1 MLLLFQG
8 ETNFNAGQR
17 ARDGFRLRSL
27 LFRDFDWQFVDVP
40 PPGGGPGGIRLYY
53 YRNERAQAERALR
66 AIQSAYARLVEEF
79 AYNPTKRIPYILYA
93 SQREF
98 QTTNVFAVPESVLG
112 VTSPDEQSR
121 WHDAMRRIFPDVK
134 KGDRLIG
141 VNVPGRGAKFFHN
154 GAPIGEIAD
163 IAFARAFF
171 GIWLDPKTSRPD
183 FRRLLLGE
191 R

>member
-1 MLLLFQG
+1 MSATTRSLARSALALCATATLAVGAALAMGKVSPPPLPDPVAALAPDLRPQG
-8 ETNFNAGQR
+8 GGELRYFGLSIY
-17 ARDGFRLRSL
+17 DGFYWSL
-27 LFRDFDWQFVDVP
+27 APSFSVTQPFALDLHYHRHLKGD
-40 PPGGGPGGIRLYY
+40 GI
-53 YRNERAQAERALR
+53 AERS
-66 AIQSAYARLVEEF
+66 IEEI
-79 AYNPTKRIPYILYA
+79 R
-93 SQREF
+93 R
-98 QTTNVFAVPESVLG
+98 LG
-112 VTSPDEQSR
+112 VASPDEQSR
-121 WHDAMRRIFPDVK
+121 WHDAMRRIFPDVN